1 MMNLS
6 LHMLAT
12 IGWLADESAAFR
24 ERILSMGRMVRFARG
39 KALYTAGDP
48 PDAIFGIAAGH
59 VDVSLPVAAD
69 EEVLVHRA
77 GPGFW
82 VGDSALLARTERG
95 LTITAVTDCDVLC
108 LPGPAIR
115 AHLADTPDDW
125 PAFFRLNHRN
135 TMLTVSVLAENLSL
149 PPAARFAR
157 TLLRVAD
164 ADGVVSATQE
174 DLARLTGMSR
184 ASFRRAMSRMI
195 AAGVLQTGYGHI
207 SILDRAR
214 LAALAQL

>member
-1 MMNLS
+1 MNLS

-12 IGWLADESAAFR
+12 MGWLADESAAFR

-39 KALYTAGDP
+39 KVLYTVGDP

-59 VDVSLPVAAD
+59 VDLSLPVAAD
-69 EEVLVHRA
+69 EEVLIYRA

-82 VGDSALLARTERG
+82 IGDSALLARTDRG
-95 LTITAVTDCDVLC
+95 LTITAVTDCDVFR
-108 LPGPAIR
+108 LPGPVIR
-115 AHLADTPDDW
+115 AHLAGTPDDW
-125 PAFFRLNHRN
+125 PALFRLNHRN
-135 TMLTVSVLAENLSL
+135 TMLSVSIFAELLSL

-164 ADGVVSATQE
+164 PDGVVNATQE

-184 ASFRRAMSRMI
+184 ASVRRAMADLVRS
-195 AAGVLQTGYGHI
+195 GVIQTGYGEMRI
-207 SILDRAR
+207 VDEGR
-214 LAALAQL
+214 LREEAAL

>member
-1 MMNLS
+1 MGPH
-6 LHMLAT
+6 LHTLAS

-24 ERILSMGRMVRFARG
+24 ERIFSMGRMVRFAKG

-82 VGDSALLARTERG
+82 IGDSALLARTERG
-95 LTITAVTDCDVLC
+95 LTITAATDCDAFR

-115 AHLADTPDDW
+115 AHLAETPDDW
-125 PAFFRLNHRN
+125 AAFFRLNHRN
-135 TMLTVSVLAENLSL
+135 TMLTVSVLAEMLSL
-149 PPAARFAR
+149 PPAVRFAR
-157 TLLRVAD
+157 SLLRVAD
-164 ADGVVSATQE
+164 PDGSVPATQE

-184 ASFRRAMSRMI
+184 ASFRRAMARMI
-195 AAGVLQTGYGHI
+195 AAGALQTGYGNLR
-207 SILDRAR
+207 ILDRDR
-214 LAALAQL
+214 LVAFAKG